1 MNLYDITVKG
11 KKGEDI
17 SLSDYKGK
25 VLLIVNTATQ
35 CGFTPQYEDLQAI
48 YSKYKGKG
56 LEILDFPS
64 NQFDGQAP
72 ESIEEIDKICSLKF
86 GTEFPRFAKID
97 VNGPSESPLFT
108 FLKDKQG
115 FKGFDMNHT
124 IAPILLEILTKS
136 DPDYAKNP
144 SIKWNFTK
152 FLVDREG
159 KVVQRF
165 EPTHDMTE
173 VSKEIAKA
181 L

>member
-1 MNLYDITVKG
+1 MNIYDITVKG

-17 SLSDYKGK
+17 SLSEYTGK
-25 VLLIVNTATQ
+25 VLLVVNTATQ

-48 YSKYKGKG
+48 YSKYQGKG

-72 ESIEEIDKICSLKF
+72 EPIDEIDKICSLKF
-86 GTEFPRFAKID
+86 GTKFPRFGKID
-97 VNGPSESPLFT
+97 VNGKNESPLYT
-108 FLKDKQG
+108 FLKSKQG

-152 FLVDREG
+152 FLIDRKG
-159 KVVQRF
+159 NVVQRF
-165 EPTHDMTE
+165 EPTHDMGA
-173 VSKEIAKA
+173 VSDEIGKI

>member
-1 MNLYDITVKG
+1 MSVYDITVKG
-11 KKGEDI
+11 KQGEDI
-17 SLSDYKGK
+17 SLSEYKGK

-35 CGFTPQYEDLQAI
+35 CGFTPQYDDLQAI
-48 YSKYKGKG
+48 YSKYKDKG

-72 ESIEEIDKICSLKF
+72 ESIDEIDKICSLKF
-86 GTEFPRFAKID
+86 GTTFPRFGKID
-97 VNGPSESPLFT
+97 VNGADESPLYT
-108 FLKDKQG
+108 FLKSKQG

-124 IAPILLEILTKS
+124 IAPILLEILTKK

-152 FLVDREG
+152 FLVDRKG
-159 KVVQRF
+159 NVVHRF
-165 EPTHDMTE
+165 EPTHDMTA
-173 VSKEIAKA
+173 VSDEIAKI